1 MAAIDPR
8 VALALVVLF
17 GLVIGSFLNV
27 VIVRLPAGRSLWQP
41 GSRCPGC
48 DAPIAWYDNIPLVSF
63 ALLRARCRACGIA
76 IPWRY
81 PLVEAGTA
89 VLLALAY
96 RMLGPSADFAVAV
109 ILLPCL
115 VALTAID
122 LGHQLL
128 PDVVTLPGVVTGV
141 LANLA
146 TGRLSWLDSLLGIAV
161 GGGLFF
167 MIIVASGGGMGGGD
181 MKLGAM
187 LGAFLGWKVTL
198 LSIFVAVILGGAVA
212 IVLLATGIRRRK
224 DPVPFG
230 PFLAAGGAVGLIWGE
245 RMVSWYLRSLGG

>member
-89 VLLALAY
+89 VLLVEDDRAVRGHVRKALAA
-96 RMLGPSADFAVAV
+96 LGLSVLEARDGLEATRIADRRAR
-109 ILLPCL
+109 
-115 VALTAID
+115 ID
-122 LGHQLL
+122 LL
-128 PDVVTLPGVVTGV
+128 VTDLVLPG
-141 LANLA
+141 
-146 TGRLSWLDSLLGIAV
+146 
-161 GGGLFF
+161 
-167 MIIVASGGGMGGGD
+167 
-181 MKLGAM
+181 
-187 LGAFLGWKVTL
+187 
-198 LSIFVAVILGGAVA
+198 LGGAEVA
-212 IVLLATGIRRRK
+212 RRLTVARRDLRVLYLSGYTETVLGLRGWLPRGAPFLEKPFSLDTLIRKVTALLAAPSGR
-224 DPVPFG
+224 
-230 PFLAAGGAVGLIWGE
+230 
-245 RMVSWYLRSLGG
+245 